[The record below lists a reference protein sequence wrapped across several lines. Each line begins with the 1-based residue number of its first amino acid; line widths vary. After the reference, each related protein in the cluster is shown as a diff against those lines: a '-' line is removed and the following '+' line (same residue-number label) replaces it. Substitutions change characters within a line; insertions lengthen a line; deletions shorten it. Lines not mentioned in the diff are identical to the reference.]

1 MTNLAELKKTKKL
14 IQFLVVYEMNTSSV
28 EIHQNNPLKIQ
39 VLLAAHVNCSGFR
52 SCKVVWGTIRSDC
65 IIVLSAS
72 VSYSVS
78 IKKKKKPILCFV
90 FQPHATAFLVVKY
103 SMLLK

>member
-1 MTNLAELKKTKKL
+1 MTNLAEL
-14 IQFLVVYEMNTSSV
+14 IQFLVAYEMNTSSV

-78 IKKKKKPILCFV
+78 IEKEKTHSLFRVPAPRHRVLGCKVQYVIEVNGTCV
-90 FQPHATAFLVVKY
+90 
-103 SMLLK
+103 